1 VSIFIYKNI
10 NLSSILRVRTMSI
23 SPAKL
28 RFFALSL
35 FTFLLVGC
43 SSLPTELEASS
54 EPVITDYQEW
64 VNQLPD
70 AKDVRLGG
78 VIAKVTN
85 LKDKS
90 RVEVVNMPI
99 SSSGKPDLD
108 AEPSG
113 RFVAYVDGY
122 VEPLSFAEVRLVTFV
137 GQSAG
142 SEDGK
147 IGEFPYTFPVMNA
160 DNQRLWQITERVIV
174 NDFAPTYYSCRSLHC
189 RSFHTMPRQGRVVQ
203 DLE

>member
-1 VSIFIYKNI
+1 MSIF
-10 NLSSILRVRTMSI
+10 
-23 SPAKL
+23 PAKL
-28 RFFALSL
+28 RLFALGL
-35 FTFLLVGC
+35 FSVLLVGC

-54 EPVITDYQEW
+54 EPVITDYQKW

-122 VEPLSFAEVRLVTFV
+122 VEPLSFAEGRLVTFV

>member
-1 VSIFIYKNI
+1 MLIF
-10 NLSSILRVRTMSI
+10 
-23 SPAKL
+23 PAKL
-28 RFFALSL
+28 RL
-35 FTFLLVGC
+35 FTLGLFSILLVGC
-43 SSLPTELEASS
+43 SSLPKELESSS
-54 EPVITDYQEW
+54 EVVITDYQQW
-64 VNQLPD
+64 VNQLPE
-70 AKDVRLGG
+70 ANAVRLGG

-90 RVEVVNMPI
+90 RVEIVNMPI
-99 SSSGKPDLD
+99 SNSGKPDLD

-122 VEPLSFAEVRLVTFV
+122 VEPLSFSEGRLVTFV

-147 IGEFPYTFPVMNA
+147 IGEFPYTFPVMNVT
-160 DNQRLWQITERVIV
+160 NQRLWQITERVIV

-189 RSFHTMPRQGRVVQ
+189 RSFHTMTRQGRVVQ